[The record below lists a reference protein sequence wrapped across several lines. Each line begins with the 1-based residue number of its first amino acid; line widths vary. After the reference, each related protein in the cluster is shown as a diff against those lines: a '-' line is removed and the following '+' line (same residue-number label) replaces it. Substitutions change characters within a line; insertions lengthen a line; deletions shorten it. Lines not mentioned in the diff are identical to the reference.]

1 MADEQE
7 LQARSMIELRWK
19 KVQHPKLYDSAVKF
33 PPRDDLEPSFW
44 AVLQYRQTKP
54 GLVVQGMEV
63 FGETTDWQDVE
74 ISDD

>member
-1 MADEQE
+1 
-7 LQARSMIELRWK
+7 MIELRLKAIAQADMLHGKYYIPLGQYLAWD
-19 KVQHPKLYDSAVKF
+19 VAAIDRESA
-33 PPRDDLEPSFW
+33 W